1 MWGVP
6 TREGLGGNVP
16 TREFEGMD
24 SLMMAARLL
33 RVLAA
38 AKKKGNMLIFHCKF
52 ATEINFEA
60 LGMKVLAGLCLVNII
75 KVLFICST
83 TSL

>member
-33 RVLAA
+33 RVLAG
-38 AKKKGNMLIFHCKF
+38 AKKIRNMLI
-52 ATEINFEA
+52 I
-60 LGMKVLAGLCLVNII
+60 
-75 KVLFICST
+75 S
-83 TSL
+83 